1 MWIGVGNV
9 TLTRVLIVQ
18 THYTCVGFPIHMK
31 LQVVFG
37 MSLKNQIL
45 ALEPDNYTLTSVC
58 VATGCV
64 LQTTHEELHPH

>member
-9 TLTRVLIVQ
+9 TLTHVLIVQ
-18 THYTCVGFPIHMK
+18 THYTCVGFLIHMK

-45 ALEPDNYTLTSVC
+45 AQLRLSRTMTPSPVSV
-58 VATGCV
+58 
-64 LQTTHEELHPH
+64 